1 MNRQDIIAAL
11 DLMDGETV
19 EQILREIG
27 MEHQM
32 LRQLVLK
39 ADEASLT
46 DLMAERRALGID
58 INADIFGAL
67 QAQRE
72 SFAER
77 HGVYPDTMTL
87 GPTAWRTLR
96 EALQARG
103 VDAGDGVIV
112 CDMTIYEASDDLRN
126 ESYQTDTC
134 IIGTYDTK
142 ADCYDIMD
150 VITI

>member
-1 MNRQDIIAAL
+1 MNRQDIITAL

-58 INADIFGAL
+58 INADISSAL

-96 EALQARG
+96 EALPGAC
-103 VDAGDGVIV
+103 DGVIV
-112 CDMTIYEASDDLRN
+112 HDMLIYEASNDFRN

-142 ADCYDIMD
+142 ANCYDIMD
-150 VITI
+150 VVTI

>member
-58 INADIFGAL
+58 INADISSAL

-96 EALQARG
+96 EALPGAC
-103 VDAGDGVIV
+103 DGVIV
-112 CDMTIYEASDDLRN
+112 HDMLIYEASDDLLN

-134 IIGTYDTK
+134 IIGTYDTR
-142 ADCYDIMD
+142 ANCYDIMD
-150 VITI
+150 VVTI

>member
-58 INADIFGAL
+58 INADISSAL

-77 HGVYPDTMTL
+77 HGLYPDTMTL

-96 EALQARG
+96 EALPGAC
-103 VDAGDGVIV
+103 DGVMV
-112 CDMTIYEASDDLRN
+112 HDMLIYEASDDLLN

-142 ADCYDIMD
+142 ANCYDIMD
-150 VITI
+150 VVTI

>member
-58 INADIFGAL
+58 INADISSAL

-77 HGVYPDTMTL
+77 HGLYPDTMTL

-96 EALQARG
+96 EALPGAC
-103 VDAGDGVIV
+103 DGVMV
-112 CDMTIYEASDDLRN
+112 HDMLIYEASNDFRN

-142 ADCYDIMD
+142 ANCYDIMD
-150 VITI
+150 VVTI

>member
-58 INADIFGAL
+58 INADISSAL

-96 EALQARG
+96 EALPGAC
-103 VDAGDGVIV
+103 DGVMV
-112 CDMTIYEASDDLRN
+112 HDMLIYEASDDLLN

-142 ADCYDIMD
+142 ANCYDIMD
-150 VITI
+150 VVTI

>member
-58 INADIFGAL
+58 INADISSAL

-96 EALQARG
+96 EALPGAC
-103 VDAGDGVIV
+103 DGVMV
-112 CDMTIYEASDDLRN
+112 HDMLIYEASNDPRN

-142 ADCYDIMD
+142 ANCYDIMD
-150 VITI
+150 VVTI

>member
-58 INADIFGAL
+58 INADISSAL

-77 HGVYPDTMTL
+77 HGLYPDTMTL

-96 EALQARG
+96 EALPGAC
-103 VDAGDGVIV
+103 DGVIV
-112 CDMTIYEASDDLRN
+112 HDMLIYEASDDLLN

-142 ADCYDIMD
+142 ANCYDIMD
-150 VITI
+150 VVTI

>member
-58 INADIFGAL
+58 INADISSAL

-96 EALQARG
+96 EALPGAC
-103 VDAGDGVIV
+103 DGVIV
-112 CDMTIYEASDDLRN
+112 HDMFIYEASDDFRN

-142 ADCYDIMD
+142 ANCYDIMD
-150 VITI
+150 VVTI

>member
-77 HGVYPDTMTL
+77 HGLYPDTMTL

-96 EALQARG
+96 EALPGAR
-103 VDAGDGVIV
+103 DGVIV
-112 CDMTIYEASDDLRN
+112 HDMLIYEASNDFRN

-142 ADCYDIMD
+142 ANCYDIMD
-150 VITI
+150 VVTI

>member
-96 EALQARG
+96 EALPGAC
-103 VDAGDGVIV
+103 DGVIV
-112 CDMTIYEASDDLRN
+112 HDMLIYEASNDFRN

-142 ADCYDIMD
+142 ANCYDIMD
-150 VITI
+150 VVTI

>member
-58 INADIFGAL
+58 INADISSAL

-96 EALQARG
+96 EALPGAC
-103 VDAGDGVIV
+103 DGVIV
-112 CDMTIYEASDDLRN
+112 HDMLIYEASDDLLN

-142 ADCYDIMD
+142 ANCYDIMD
-150 VITI
+150 VVTI